1 MLSGFWQKCVKTFFI
16 FAVFTTVFSF
26 CGHDELRADIP
37 GWGNGNGQ
45 APVSGQVSSSSVPCC
60 RHSTEQ
66 AQGFQQNFKR
76 QEELAGGEMKSVSG
90 FALAYIPH
98 LKPLTKWPFVGLS
111 PPQNTRLS
119 ILQTFR
125 S

>member
-1 MLSGFWQKCVKTFFI
+1 MLSGFWQKFVKTIFV

-26 CGHDELRADIP
+26 CGHNELRADVP
-37 GWGNGNGQ
+37 GWGSNNGQ

-66 AQGFQQNFKR
+66 VQGFQQNFKR
-76 QEELAGGEMKSVSG
+76 QEELVGKERENVSG
-90 FALAYIPH
+90 FELAYLPR
-98 LKPLTKWPFVGLS
+98 LKPLTRWAFVGLS